1 MRRSQRLRGA
11 RRHAGRRC
19 QGCKDAHCV
28 RPVLTHWGCER
39 ARPGQHSANALRRLG
54 AEVVRRAADDADHQD
69 QDQDPARRDARPGG
83 FVHRIG
89 CSGCDDDDC
98 DRRTTAA
105 PLCPFGSDRTW
116 EISAVRAES
125 PAAAVAEAAADPDA
139 AAVVAAPRCPFG
151 ADRRWEISA
160 ARAVAEPPSA
170 QTPSPAMAAAAEASP
185 AAATSGISAV
195 RRMPRRPLSLRSCQ
209 YIHLS

>member
-1 MRRSQRLRGA
+1 M
-11 RRHAGRRC
+11 
-19 QGCKDAHCV
+19 
-28 RPVLTHWGCER
+28 LTHWGCER

-54 AEVVRRAADDADHQD
+54 AEVVRRAADDADRQD

-125 PAAAVAEAAADPDA
+125 PAVAVAEAAADPDA
-139 AAVVAAPRCPFG
+139 AAVVVNEIRLGDELRGSGGPTARTFRCQG
-151 ADRRWEISA
+151 RCKHD
-160 ARAVAEPPSA
+160 PS
-170 QTPSPAMAAAAEASP
+170 EL
-185 AAATSGISAV
+185 GIQKV
-195 RRMPRRPLSLRSCQ
+195 ER
-209 YIHLS
+209 

>member
-1 MRRSQRLRGA
+1 MIDRSQRSTQQTGYVPLLLAYLLCPAAATTTAALLMRRSQRLRSA
-11 RRHAGRRC
+11 RQHAGRRC

-39 ARPGQHSANALRRLG
+39 ARPAQHSANALRRLG
-54 AEVVRRAADDADHQD
+54 AEVVRRAADDAGRQD

-139 AAVVAAPRCPFG
+139 VAVVAAPRCPFG
-151 ADRRWEISA
+151 ADRST
-160 ARAVAEPPSA
+160 
-170 QTPSPAMAAAAEASP
+170 TPGLWS
-185 AAATSGISAV
+185 TV
-195 RRMPRRPLSLRSCQ
+195 TSLRWMGRWMDGA
-209 YIHLS
+209 LT